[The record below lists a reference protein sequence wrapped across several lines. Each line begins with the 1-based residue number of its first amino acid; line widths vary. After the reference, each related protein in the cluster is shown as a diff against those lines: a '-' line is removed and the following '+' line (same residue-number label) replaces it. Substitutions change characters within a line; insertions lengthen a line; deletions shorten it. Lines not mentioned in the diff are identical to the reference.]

1 MIEVY
6 NPITPFSQ
14 EGSGGLGIL
23 PWWKN
28 IKNRRLL
35 RSGATEWWY
44 QMKENHNREEF
55 WQEAKKLFE
64 PKNENSS
71 F

>member
-1 MIEVY
+1 MIQEY
-6 NPITPFSQ
+6 NQIPPFTQ

-28 IKNRRLL
+28 TKNRRLL
-35 RSGATEWWY
+35 GSESGEWWY
-44 QMKENHNREEF
+44 QMKEMRGKEEF
-55 WQEAKKLFE
+55 WQEAKKLFKI
-64 PKNENSS
+64 PNENPN